1 MDFLALMKEAGFKG
15 VESAGETGFNSSP
28 VTRGTLFRAI
38 RGEGGKGMAVEDGL
52 NKYREFFETAYAD
65 GAINR
70 KMKHLIALGASLGAG
85 CEP

>member
-1 MDFLALMKEAGFKG
+1 MAG
-15 VESAGETGFNSSP
+15 
-28 VTRGTLFRAI
+28 
-38 RGEGGKGMAVEDGL
+38 EDGL

>member
-28 VTRGTLFRAI
+28 ATRGTLFRAI
-38 RGEGGKGMAVEDGL
+38 RGEGGKGMAVEEGL
-52 NKYREFFETAYAD
+52 NKYRDFFEIAYAD

>member
-1 MDFLALMKEAGFKG
+1 
-15 VESAGETGFNSSP
+15 
-28 VTRGTLFRAI
+28 
-38 RGEGGKGMAVEDGL
+38 MAAEDGM
-52 NKYREFFETAYAD
+52 NQYREFFETAYAD

>member
-1 MDFLALMKEAGFKG
+1 MMKEAGFTR
-15 VESAGETGFNSSP
+15 VESTGETGFNSSP
-28 VTRGTLFRAI
+28 VTRGALFRAV
-38 RGEGGKGMAVEDGL
+38 RGEGEERGRQVDDGL

>member
-1 MDFLALMKEAGFKG
+1 MDFLALMKEAGFNR

-28 VTRGTLFRAI
+28 VTRGALFRAI

-52 NKYREFFETAYAD
+52 NKYRDFFEIAYAD

>member
-1 MDFLALMKEAGFKG
+1 MMDAGFTR
-15 VESAGETGFNSSP
+15 VDSTGETGFNSSP
-28 VTRGTLFRAI
+28 TTRGALFRAVK
-38 RGEGGKGMAVEDGL
+38 GEGGKGMAVEDGL
-52 NKYREFFETAYAD
+52 KKYREFFETAYAD

>member
-1 MDFLALMKEAGFKG
+1 MDFLALMKEAGFQG

-28 VTRGTLFRAI
+28 VTRGTLFRALK
-38 RGEGGKGMAVEDGL
+38 GEGGNDMAVEDGL

>member
-1 MDFLALMKEAGFKG
+1 MKEAGL
-15 VESAGETGFNSSP
+15 GEAELVGDTMFNSSA
-28 VTRGTLFRAI
+28 VTKGALFRAK
-38 RGEGGKGMAVEDGL
+38 RVAGGKRMAIEEGL
-52 NKYREFFETAYAD
+52 NKYQEFFEEAYAD

>member
-1 MDFLALMKEAGFKG
+1 MKEAGFNEA
-15 VESAGETGFNSSP
+15 ESPGETGFNSSP
-28 VTRGTLFRAI
+28 VTKGTLFRAT
-38 RGEGGKGMAVEDGL
+38 RSEGRKGMSVEDGL
-52 NKYREFFETAYAD
+52 NKYQEFFEMAYAD

>member
-1 MDFLALMKEAGFKG
+1 MEKAGFG
-15 VESAGETGFNSSP
+15 DCEFAGETGLDSSP
-28 VTRGTLFRAI
+28 STQGALFKAI
-38 RGEGGKGMAVEDGL
+38 KKGSERKVNIDNGL
-52 NKYREFFETAYAD
+52 EKYREFFELAYAE

>member
-1 MDFLALMKEAGFKG
+1 MDFLALMKKAGFEG
-15 VESAGETGFNSSP
+15 IESVGETGFNSSP
-28 VTRGTLFRAI
+28 ATRGPLFR
-38 RGEGGKGMAVEDGL
+38 GKKSEGGKSMSVEDGL
-52 NKYREFFETAYAD
+52 NKYREVFETAYAD